1 MAAAG
6 ALTVALRARARVSTI
21 GQIVMVMRR
30 STDLRLENAILI
42 KSGKAIL
49 AALLFLSFTPE
60 GVARAQKL
68 QVVRIALSTPTPHM
82 APLWVGKDKKLFEKY
97 GLDVQLI
104 LVNSG
109 SLVSQMFAAGE
120 LQMTANAPASLVS
133 LAASGE
139 RLSFFLGL
147 SNTSPFTLV
156 TQPNLRKAEDLK
168 GKKLGTARFGGSSH
182 ISALIALEHL
192 GLDLKRDKITLIQ
205 TGVDPERMAA
215 LENKAIDAAML
226 QRVATK
232 VMTARGY
239 YPLINMLKAKIPYQ
253 NTGLTIKRD
262 YGAANAK
269 AVDGFT
275 RAAIE
280 AYAYIF
286 KKDNKQSVKE
296 IIARNLRLP
305 NAEAAEDYYLEAQ
318 EELDRKPYPSLEGF
332 RVVIKYVAEQN
343 PKAAAIRAEDIVDTS
358 WLKKLDNEGFF
369 EKVYGA
375 K

>member
-1 MAAAG
+1 MI
-6 ALTVALRARARVSTI
+6 T
-21 GQIVMVMRR
+21 
-30 STDLRLENAILI
+30 
-42 KSGKAIL
+42 
-49 AALLFLSFTPE
+49 AALATLLVLALLPASPLH
-60 GVARAQKL
+60 AQKL
-68 QVVRIALSTPTPHM
+68 QRVRVALSTPTPHM
-82 APLWVGKDKKLFEKY
+82 APLWVGKDKKFFENH

-109 SLVSQMFAAGE
+109 SLVAQMFAAGE

-147 SNTSPFTLV
+147 SNTSPFTVV
-156 TQPNLRKAEDLK
+156 TQPSLRKAEDLK
-168 GKKLGTARFGGSSH
+168 GKKIGTARFGGSSH

-192 GLDLKRDKITLIQ
+192 GLDLRRDKITLIQ
-205 TGVDPERMAA
+205 TGVDPDRMAA
-215 LENKAIDAAML
+215 LEAKAIDAGML

-232 VMTARGY
+232 VMVGKGF
-239 YPLINMLKAKIPYQ
+239 YPLLNMLLAKIPYQ
-253 NTGLTIKRD
+253 NTGLTIKKD
-262 YGAANAK
+262 YAAANAK

-275 RAAIE
+275 RATIE

-286 KKDNKQSVKE
+286 KKENKQSVKE

-305 NAEAAEDYYLEAQ
+305 NVEAAEDFYVEAQ
-318 EELDRKPYPSLEGF
+318 EELDRKPYPTLEGF
-332 RVVIKYVAEQN
+332 KIVIKYVAEQN

-358 WLKKLDNEGFF
+358 WLKKLDGEGFF
-369 EKVYGA
+369 EKMYGG